1 VSTIV
6 TDTKRAAGRGAK
18 SGSTGSN
25 GHRKN
30 GSKGGGGG
38 RRDGG
43 GGDGGKRDGR
53 DENFSPV
60 RYRIGIWMAIAA
72 ITTMFAALTLVYV
85 LRSQSGGWRALHLP
99 HVLWLSTALILA
111 SSFTAEKAKRFL
123 KRGEEK
129 LYRIWLGLTL
139 LFGLGFLTGQ
149 LIAWSQLRAQGV
161 FLASN
166 PHSSFFYLLTGG
178 HALHLFGG
186 IAALCYLLWGYRAR
200 RSLAE
205 DKYYAARR
213 EAAADTSVIYWHFM
227 DALWVGLFALLI
239 WG

>member
-43 GGDGGKRDGR
+43 DGDGGKRDGR

-85 LRSQSGGWRALHLP
+85 LRSQSGGWRSLQLP

-123 KRGEEK
+123 KRGKEK
-129 LYRIWLGLTL
+129 LYRMWLSVTL
-139 LFGLGFLTGQ
+139 LLGLGFLAGQ

-161 FLASN
+161 FLALN
-166 PHSSFFYLLTGG
+166 PHSSFFYMLTGG

-186 IAALCYLLWGYRAR
+186 IAALCYLLWGYRTR

-227 DALWVGLFALLI
+227 DALWVGLFVLLI